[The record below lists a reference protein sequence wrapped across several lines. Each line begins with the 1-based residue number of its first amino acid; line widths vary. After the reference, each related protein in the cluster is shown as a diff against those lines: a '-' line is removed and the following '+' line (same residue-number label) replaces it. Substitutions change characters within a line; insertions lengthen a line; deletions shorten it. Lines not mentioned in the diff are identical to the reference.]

1 MKKLKTLSM
10 LTSNGVVAVIRGKSK
25 EDGIKIS
32 EATIAG
38 GITSIEVAYT
48 TPKASE
54 VIEEL
59 KETYKDN
66 PEVVIGSGTVLDVV
80 TARLSIL
87 AGADFVVSPSFDKEV
102 AEECNLYQIPYM
114 PGCMTIT
121 EINAALK
128 TGVDIVKVFPGDI
141 VGSKFIKNVKGP
153 LPHVNLMPTGGVNLE
168 NMKEW
173 FDNGVFAVGIGGN
186 LTTGLVDN
194 NYEIVTE
201 NAQKYIA
208 KLKEIRGN

>member
-1 MKKLKTLSM
+1 
-10 LTSNGVVAVIRGKSK
+10 
-25 EDGIKIS
+25 
-32 EATIAG
+32 
-38 GITSIEVAYT
+38 
-48 TPKASE
+48 
-54 VIEEL
+54 
-59 KETYKDN
+59 
-66 PEVVIGSGTVLDVV
+66 
-80 TARLSIL
+80 
-87 AGADFVVSPSFDKEV
+87 
-102 AEECNLYQIPYM
+102 M

-173 FDNGVFAVGIGGN
+173 FDNGVVVVGIGGN